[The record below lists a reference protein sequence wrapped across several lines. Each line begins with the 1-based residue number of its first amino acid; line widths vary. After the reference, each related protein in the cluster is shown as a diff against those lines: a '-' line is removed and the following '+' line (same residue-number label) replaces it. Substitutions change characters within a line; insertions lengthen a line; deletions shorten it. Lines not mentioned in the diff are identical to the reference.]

1 MTVQPTVLVVMTT
14 LPLASV
20 GVTVLEYSSSIR
32 DAGNPNTSAGSMTKD
47 LPTVAVMFIV
57 LSVIQM
63 VSISQNTSFSNTLL
77 PGHTSEGTHH

>member
-32 DAGNPNTSAGSMTKD
+32 DAGNPNPQYMENKR
-47 LPTVAVMFIV
+47 
-57 LSVIQM
+57 
-63 VSISQNTSFSNTLL
+63 N
-77 PGHTSEGTHH
+77 EKKRK